1 MDNNDSDGKEKIH
14 FARIMDQIRYDDFQ
28 KPWEVDDEDMDS
40 DSGGDKEYLEV
51 FQQVALDKLLVE
63 QPKVALDRP
72 SSKKL

>member
-1 MDNNDSDGKEKIH
+1 
-14 FARIMDQIRYDDFQ
+14 MDQIRYDDFQ